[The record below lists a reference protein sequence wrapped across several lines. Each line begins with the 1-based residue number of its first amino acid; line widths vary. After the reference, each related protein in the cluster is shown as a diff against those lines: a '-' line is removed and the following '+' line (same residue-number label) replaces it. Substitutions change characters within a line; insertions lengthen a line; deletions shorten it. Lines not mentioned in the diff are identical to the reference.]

1 MHLVIMPVL
10 ADVVGAPYGG
20 IFLVILSLLAIIRKS

>member
-1 MHLVIMPVL
+1 MPVL

-20 IFLVILSLLAIIRKS
+20 VFLVILSVIALLRKS